1 MAGITCLNCGSQVEQ
16 SFCPACGQ
24 KATTGKITLGGL
36 LKDLPHAVF
45 HVDKGFLFNIVHLI
59 KRPGPAII
67 DFLNGKRKAFFH
79 PATFLVLALVLNYI
93 VVKIT
98 DLHFYD
104 EHELITMAPV
114 EAQAIRDYDA
124 MQWWFL
130 EHTYLYIL
138 VAIPMSALFVWGLM
152 TVMRESFNLAES
164 AVIILFIIAEGVLIQ
179 STIYALFGWIES
191 GPFRRGLETANL
203 LCLITYASYALF
215 QTFSP
220 QRPALMR
227 TFMAIIGGV
236 GLTAVW
242 IAGALILYY
251 LFG

>member
-1 MAGITCLNCGSQVEQ
+1 MKAIYCLNCNALVDQ
-16 SFCPACGQ
+16 SYCPACGQ
-24 KATTGKITLGGL
+24 KASTGRITIAGL
-36 LKDLPHAVF
+36 IKELPHAIF
-45 HVDKGFLFNIVHLI
+45 HVDKGILFNIVQLI

-67 DFLNGKRKAFFH
+67 DFLNGKRKSFFH

-93 VVKIT
+93 VVKVT

-104 EHELITMAPV
+104 ENELVNMAPA

-152 TVMRESFNLAES
+152 TIMRQTFNLAES

-179 STIYALFGWIES
+179 STIYALLAWIES
-191 GPFRRGLETANL
+191 GPFRRGLETFNL

-215 QTFSP
+215 QLFTP
-220 QRPALMR
+220 QRPLLIR
-227 TFMAIIGGV
+227 LFMAIVGGL
-236 GLTAVW
+236 GLTVVW
-242 IAGALILYY
+242 VAGALILYY